1 MSFKSNDKCPCE
13 IHSEEQKGHVQIEV
27 AVRIAWVLEIRRDST
42 QEASGSLALLPTYFD
57 RS

>member
-13 IHSEEQKGHVQIEV
+13 IHSEEQEGHMQIE
-27 AVRIAWVLEIRRDST
+27 AEIRIAWVLEIRRDST
-42 QEASGSLALLPTYFD
+42 QEASRRLALLPTYFD

>member
-1 MSFKSNDKCPCE
+1 MGFKSNDKCPCE

-27 AVRIAWVLEIRRDST
+27 KVRIAWVLEIRRDST
-42 QEASGSLALLPTYFD
+42 QEASRRLALLPTYFD